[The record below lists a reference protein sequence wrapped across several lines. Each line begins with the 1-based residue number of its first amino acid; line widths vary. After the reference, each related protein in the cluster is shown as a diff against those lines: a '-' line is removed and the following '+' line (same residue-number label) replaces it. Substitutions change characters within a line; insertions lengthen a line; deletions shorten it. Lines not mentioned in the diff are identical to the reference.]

1 MNKQSSNAQKN
12 GKTAESRIIREP
24 LGGCRRTAIILCT
37 MILGV
42 GLVLFGIGVG
52 PPVADVLTGASPPQP
67 VAGLPTVTVY
77 SDPAC
82 ACCDKWIRHLQ
93 LTGFPVRHVT
103 DPQMSARKTLLGIPP
118 EMRSCHT
125 ATVDGYVVEG
135 HVPGEDIRRML
146 KSRPPIKGLVL
157 PGMPSG
163 SPGMEPI
170 LGKGEPYTVLALQP
184 DGSTRDYAVHRSQ

>member
-1 MNKQSSNAQKN
+1 
-12 GKTAESRIIREP
+12 
-24 LGGCRRTAIILCT
+24 
-37 MILGV
+37 
-42 GLVLFGIGVG
+42 
-52 PPVADVLTGASPPQP
+52 
-67 VAGLPTVTVY
+67 
-77 SDPAC
+77 
-82 ACCDKWIRHLQ
+82 
-93 LTGFPVRHVT
+93 
-103 DPQMSARKTLLGIPP
+103 MSARKTLLGIPP

-125 ATVDGYVVEG
+125 ATVEGYVVEG